1 MPAIVIPAP
10 NANVKKSDI
19 INNLTSTSTTAPLS
33 AAQGKALKDL
43 IEQSTAKD
51 NLDLSSKTAIAT
63 DVFTLT
69 SGVYRCGASAPNLP
83 VTGAGYMTVIYRA
96 NDVRYLE
103 YMTDSGRLFTNTLY
117 NGVWTGWKEYEDK
130 QSTAPDT
137 DVVLPWGNYKDAG
150 TTYALSK
157 SILTA
162 HHIDVLAGYSNAGT
176 NSGYSLA
183 MIPKNLISAGNI
195 FTIVYFTGNDIQHAS
210 FEIVDGTH
218 IKIIA
223 CSETYLGIREIRAK
237 YY

>member
-1 MPAIVIPAP
+1 MSGFSGAVEGG
-10 NANVKKSDI
+10 VLHGYDVVD
-19 INNLTSTSTTAPLS
+19 NLTSTSTTAPLS
-33 AAQGKALKDL
+33 ANMGKTLN
-43 IEQSTAKD
+43 E
-51 NLDLSSKTAIAT
+51 AIA
-63 DVFTLT
+63 
-69 SGVYRCGASAPNLP
+69 
-83 VTGAGYMTVIYRA
+83 
-96 NDVRYLE
+96 
-103 YMTDSGRLFTNTLY
+103 
-117 NGVWTGWKEYEDK
+117 